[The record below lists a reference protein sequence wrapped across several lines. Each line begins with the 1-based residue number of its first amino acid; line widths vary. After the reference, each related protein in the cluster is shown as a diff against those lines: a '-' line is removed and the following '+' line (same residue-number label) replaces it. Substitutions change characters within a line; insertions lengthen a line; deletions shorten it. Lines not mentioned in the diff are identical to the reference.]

1 MTFSNFVWSITYF
14 MLFQLLIGMLVY
26 LLLFA
31 KKSALLYS
39 YIFFHVMAILW
50 VLHSILS
57 ITVELYV
64 KDNNLLSVFDSII
77 YGYLG
82 MFIGGATGLSWL
94 LFALNY
100 VGWKYT
106 QKAKYV
112 LLICLPDSLLYIG
125 LLTNQHH
132 FLFFRGDGTFGIL
145 YWIHAFVSYAASIIG
160 FITLAV
166 YARRHEKYERS
177 RTLLL
182 MTAYMIPLVYL
193 LYQDVLANIAPFGH
207 MFPRYISLA
216 PFAFFA
222 ASALVTFTISKY
234 RFLNITPIASNK
246 IVENLS
252 MAVLIVDSTHRVIN
266 MNRSFIE
273 NFSEDKRVGHN
284 ETIAFLND
292 FISRKMVDLPSN
304 YAVLNAINSVSR
316 SNYTGELILNTPTRK
331 YYEVTVHPIV
341 EKAGILGRIIS
352 FDDNTQIKTAM
363 DQLEDQN
370 NTLSYLNKQLLEKN
384 DQLKNYAYTAEELA
398 VVKERQRFSRD
409 AHDTLGHTMTVLI
422 TQLKVAEILCKTNA
436 EAAREKITKSL
447 LVAKDGLHELRKS
460 IMGIAPGKL
469 SDDNI
474 KSSILKLI
482 NDYKSTGMKIDV
494 TVNGDFESLPD
505 DLIQALFRLLQ
516 EALTNSLRHG
526 KATHVDIVMNSADD
540 KLKVLIKDNGTGC
553 KNIKKGFGLNGME
566 QRISVL
572 NGTVHYGSDGENG
585 FNIFVEVPVNDKS
598 GDSGRSGSDKGG
610 SEVYT

>member
-1 MTFSNFVWSITYF
+1 
-14 MLFQLLIGMLVY
+14 MLFQLSIGMLVY
-26 LLLFA
+26 LLFYA

-39 YIFFHVMAILW
+39 YVFFHVMAILW

-57 ITVELYV
+57 ITVTLYV
-64 KDNNLLSVFDSII
+64 KDINILIVFNRII

-82 MFIGGATGLSWL
+82 IFIGGATGLSWL

-100 VGWKYT
+100 VGWKYA

-132 FLFFRGDGTFGIL
+132 FLFFREDSTFGIL
-145 YWIHAFVSYAASIIG
+145 YWIHAFVSYTASLIG
-160 FITLAV
+160 FIVLAN
-166 YARRHEKYERS
+166 YARSREKYEKS

-182 MTAYMIPLVYL
+182 MTAYMIPLSYL
-193 LYQDVLANIAPFGH
+193 LYQDVLSKIVPFRQILPH
-207 MFPRYISLA
+207 YISFA
-216 PFAFFA
+216 PFAFFV
-222 ASALVTFTISKY
+222 ASALVTFTITKY

-266 MNRSFIE
+266 MNRSFLE

-292 FISRKMVDLPSN
+292 FISRKMVDMPAN
-304 YAVLNAINSVSR
+304 YAALNAINSVS
-316 SNYTGELILNTPTRK
+316 SNNYTGELILNTPTRK
-331 YYEVTVHPIV
+331 YYEVSVHPIV

-370 NTLSYLNKQLLEKN
+370 NTLSYLNKQLIEKN
-384 DQLKNYAYTAEELA
+384 DQLKYYAHTAEELA

-436 EAAREKITKSL
+436 EAAREKITESL
-447 LVAKDGLHELRKS
+447 LVAKEGLRELRKS

-469 SDDNI
+469 SEDNI
-474 KSSILKLI
+474 KSSILNLI

-526 KATHVDIVMNSADD
+526 RATHVDIVMNSADS

-553 KNIKKGFGLNGME
+553 KNINKGFGLKGME
-566 QRISVL
+566 QRISAF

-585 FNIFVEVPVNDKS
+585 FNIFVEVPVYDKS
-598 GDSGRSGSDKGG
+598 SNSGRSGSDQGRP
-610 SEVYT
+610 EVYTGAGQ